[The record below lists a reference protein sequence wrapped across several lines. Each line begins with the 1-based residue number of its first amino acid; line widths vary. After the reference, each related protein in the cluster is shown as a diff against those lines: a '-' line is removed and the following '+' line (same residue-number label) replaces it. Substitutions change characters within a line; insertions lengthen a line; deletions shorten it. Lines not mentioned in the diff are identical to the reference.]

1 MAGDEETTKNVKR
14 QRAGIMSY
22 MNKIMDGE
30 LKRILSL
37 DAVVE
42 NTDLDYL
49 KVMKETLKNK
59 LDTIMEL
66 DKIIADDIEE
76 DEDYGHGAINGFRG
90 KN

>member
-1 MAGDEETTKNVKR
+1 
-14 QRAGIMSY
+14 MSY

-37 DAVVE
+37 DAVE

-59 LDTIMEL
+59 LDTIMDL
-66 DKIIADDIEE
+66 DKIIADGIEE
-76 DEDYGHGAINGFRG
+76 DEDYAKVMEQSMDFEVKIKLQLASINTFV
-90 KN
+90 KEQETH

>member
-66 DKIIADDIEE
+66 DKIIAGDIEE